1 MISSLSDWR
10 AGEGGHVS
18 ECVSQVTVCRLG
30 LMIGGLHLMTKLF
43 TVELEIFSDKK
54 DIMMHDITIN
64 TVKIQ

>member
-1 MISSLSDWR
+1 
-10 AGEGGHVS
+10 
-18 ECVSQVTVCRLG
+18 
-30 LMIGGLHLMTKLF
+30 MIGGVHLMTMLF